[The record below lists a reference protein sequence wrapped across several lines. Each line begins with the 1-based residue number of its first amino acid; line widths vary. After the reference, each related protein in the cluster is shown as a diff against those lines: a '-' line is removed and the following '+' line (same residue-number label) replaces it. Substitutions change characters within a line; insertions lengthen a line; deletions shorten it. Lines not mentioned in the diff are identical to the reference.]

1 MHDKGLKR
9 CAAASKKVSENVL
22 ELALT
27 KQRPMRKHYKRNF
40 CALSR
45 LHPIRPLSLI
55 APLAVLDSVGPDIKD
70 RQTLL
75 RQLRI
80 EMETC
85 KVLTLLLACVVLMA
99 SASPRIRSG
108 RDPKDPETQENN
120 RSRNFVSCYQSIPCG
135 WALYT
140 TERRQ
145 PFRRISTYTRNR
157 L

>member
-1 MHDKGLKR
+1 ML
-9 CAAASKKVSENVL
+9 CSAAAASKKSSRRECDRENTLVS
-22 ELALT
+22 
-27 KQRPMRKHYKRNF
+27 
-40 CALSR
+40 ALSR
-45 LHPIRPLSLI
+45 VAAAWASALHADAARYVVKL
-55 APLAVLDSVGPDIKD
+55 APLLDTVGPDIKD

-80 EMETC
+80 EMETF
-85 KVLTLLLACVVLMA
+85 KVLTLLLAGVVLMA
-99 SASPRIRSG
+99 SASPRIRS
-108 RDPKDPETQENN
+108 REKDVNDTTEDS
-120 RSRNFVSCYQSIPCG
+120 RRNFVSCYQSIPCG

>member
-1 MHDKGLKR
+1 MNDVFVASALHAD
-9 CAAASKKVSENVL
+9 AARYVVKL
-22 ELALT
+22 
-27 KQRPMRKHYKRNF
+27 
-40 CALSR
+40 
-45 LHPIRPLSLI
+45 
-55 APLAVLDSVGPDIKD
+55 APLLDTVGPDIKD

-80 EMETC
+80 EMETF
-85 KVLTLLLACVVLMA
+85 KVLTLLLAGVVLMA

-108 RDPKDPETQENN
+108 RDPKEPDVDT
-120 RSRNFVSCYQSIPCG
+120 RRNFVSCFQTIPCG